1 MRSQYVAAIGSLV
14 CFVVGAAVV
23 AFAVHGTVLHH
34 WEYEFGLKAALPG
47 FAVGGLG
54 AAAGLLWIT
63 RALRGNDSA
72 GWKFGAAGLVGCL
85 VLAGV
90 PLNQLR
96 LYLVSPPIHDISTDP
111 EYPPPFKA
119 VLPLRAAAGAK
130 NGAEYDGAKLVT
142 YHGKQMTVAAAQK
155 KAYLDIRP
163 WSNLFPTKANEP
175 PTESTPRS
183 KAFWHAFFTMQRLG
197 WNIVAFDEKTGMIEG
212 TVSSFWFGL
221 TSDVAVRVKPAGRIG
236 ALIDM
241 RAKSRD
247 VENDMGFNA
256 ALVRQYRA
264 SL

>member
-1 MRSQYVAAIGSLV
+1 MRSQYIAAIASLV
-14 CFVVGAAVV
+14 CLVVGAAIA
-23 AFAVHGTVLHH
+23 AFAVHGTVTHQ
-34 WEYEFGLKAALPG
+34 WDYPTGLQWALPG
-47 FAVGGLG
+47 FAIGGIG
-54 AAAGLLWIT
+54 AMAGLWWIV
-63 RALRGNDSA
+63 RALRDNNSH
-72 GWKFGAAGLVGCL
+72 GWKFGALGLAGCL

-96 LYLVSPPIHDISTDP
+96 LYLISPPIHDISTDP

-119 VLPLRAAAGAK
+119 VLALRAGAL
-130 NGAEYDGAKLVT
+130 NGPEYDGPKMVT
-142 YHGKQMTVAAAQK
+142 YQGKRMTVAAAQK

-175 PTESTPRS
+175 PTEGTPRS
-183 KAFWHAFFTMQRLG
+183 KAFWHAFFTMQKLG

-212 TVSSFWFGL
+212 TASSIWFGL
-221 TSDVAVRVKPAGRIG
+221 TSDVAVRVKPAGRVG
-236 ALIDM
+236 ALVDI

-256 ALVRQYRA
+256 NLVRRYRA

>member
-14 CFVVGAAVV
+14 CFVVGAVV
-23 AFAVHGTVLHH
+23 VGYAVHATATHQ
-34 WEYEFGLKAALPG
+34 WDYPTGLRWAMPG
-47 FAVGGLG
+47 FAIGGLG
-54 AAAGLLWIT
+54 AAAGLVWIA

-72 GWKFGAAGLVGCL
+72 GWKFGALGLAGCL

-119 VLPLRAAAGAK
+119 VLPLRTGAK
-130 NGAEYDGAKLVT
+130 NGPEYDGAKLVT
-142 YHGKQMTVAAAQK
+142 YRGKQMTVAAAQK

-175 PTESTPRS
+175 PTEGTPRS
-183 KAFWHAFFTMQRLG
+183 KAFWHAYFTVQKLG
-197 WNIVAFDEKTGMIEG
+197 WNIVAFDETTGMVEA
-212 TVSSFWFGL
+212 TVPSVWFGL

-236 ALIDM
+236 ALIDI

-256 ALVRQYRA
+256 ALIRQYRA